1 MATTTRIGLIGDQSP
16 DVRAHAAIP
25 QAIERVRGGADV
37 KVEWL
42 STSRVVAMPDADLA
56 GYQGLWCVPGSP
68 YANMEGALR
77 GIRFARTRG
86 TPFLGTCGGFQHA
99 VIEIARD
106 LLGLRAADHAESNPD
121 AEVPIIQRLACSL
134 VGVRGRIHLA
144 EGSTLRGIYGA
155 AEALEGYHCNFGV
168 NPTYESLLDSGAV
181 RVAAR
186 DDAGEVR
193 AIELRSHRFFI
204 GALFQPELS
213 ALEGRE
219 HPLVRAFVL
228 AARNA

>member
-1 MATTTRIGLIGDQSP
+1 MATTTRIGLIGDASA

-25 QAIERVRGGADV
+25 EAIERVRGDADV
-37 KVEWL
+37 ALEWL
-42 STSRVVAMPDADLA
+42 PTARLVAMPDADLA

-68 YANMEGALR
+68 YASMEGALR
-77 GIRFARTRG
+77 AIRFARTRG

-106 LLGLRAADHAESNPD
+106 VLGLRTADHTESNPD
-121 AEVPIIQRLACSL
+121 AEVPIIHRLSCSL
-134 VGVRGRIHLA
+134 VGVRGRIHLV
-144 EGSTLRGIYGA
+144 EGSLLRGIYGA
-155 AEALEGYHCNFGV
+155 PDAVEGYHCNFGV

-193 AIELRSHRFFI
+193 AIELRSHRFFL

-213 ALEGRE
+213 ALEGRD

-228 AARNA
+228 AARSS